1 MDLFLKM
8 KHWQLFFL
16 IIIMPTFLTMI
27 LISFLFTS
35 HSDLLLVIAPI
46 PIILSVLMLYG
57 WIYSIGVN
65 LLNKMSLTTKRQIMY
80 FKVAVFI
87 PALYM
92 IYFGYNFTKVMLN
105 MLNSGMGG
113 AMIIM
118 HLLTILCTVY
128 MMYVTAKALKS
139 VETQKESLKLDGF
152 IGEIMLIYV
161 FPIGIWFIQ
170 PRINKIFDY

>member
-1 MDLFLKM
+1 
-8 KHWQLFFL
+8 
-16 IIIMPTFLTMI
+16 
-27 LISFLFTS
+27 
-35 HSDLLLVIAPI
+35 
-46 PIILSVLMLYG
+46 
-57 WIYSIGVN
+57 
-65 LLNKMSLTTKRQIMY
+65 MY